1 MNIKEMIFITN
12 VSKYYLRHYNIKP
25 DFGSQKTI

>member
-1 MNIKEMIFITN
+1 MIFITN

-25 DFGSQKTI
+25 DFGSQKNNLKMK